1 MLTIAAAEARLVV
14 MKKREKERLEEERE
28 EFQR

>member
-1 MLTIAAAEARLVV
+1 MIAAAEARLVV
-14 MKKREKERLEEERE
+14 IKKREKERLEEERE